1 MENKNKYFTALLLVL
16 LIIVGAGSAEAK
28 SVYVIDNINANP
40 SPVSA
45 YDIQIGSM
53 VYQTTNT
60 VPYYGWGAVG
70 LAIDTDSA
78 YLFVT
83 YEQANEISIVDATTM
98 TVPASS
104 PVTAPGASNLAG
116 IVVDQGKHKVYT
128 MDRHTNHLYVYS
140 WDPTGPTL
148 TLDGGTY
155 TSLPHTGNMDAYGIA
170 LDEVNDLLY
179 VSSYQ
184 EKLVR
189 YYDTATWTE
198 QGSFAV
204 TINPMGIAVDV
215 TNGYVYTGGMASTK
229 ISKYNLNTNTETTK
243 IVSSNAEPIG
253 FAVDPATSNLFVTTY
268 SGSAPYGDVLLMYD
282 SNLNELDKTL
292 DLGNPTGVCVP
303 GKDISFNPLNLAKT
317 DGVTTVLEGGQLTY
331 TITFD
336 NAANSNP
343 VTGISLVDTLPPEV
357 TFVAATGPGAV
368 YDGVT
373 HTVSWTI
380 ADLAANAPS
389 QTVTVTVTVNSGT
402 LGTILDNAV
411 TINGNE
417 QGTGPTTRH
426 DDDTEVVA
434 PTTNA
439 FIVSSDS
446 AGTEKNVFEL
456 NENVYCYAGNLPVN
470 DPAVDI
476 YIIPNKAWSVNDPIG
491 SDVSGGVETVSTD
504 GSGNIVVTQIWT
516 ALLTAGK
523 YDIIVDVN
531 QNGALDAN
539 EPVDG
544 LTMGEGFEAIPEFP
558 TIAIP
563 MIAILGLA
571 FMFQRRKD

>member
-1 MENKNKYFTALLLVL
+1 MKRNYLISIALMLCLL
-16 LIIVGAGSAEAK
+16 IVGAGSAEAK
-28 SVYVIDNINANP
+28 SVYVIDNINAAP
-40 SPVSA
+40 SPISA
-45 YDIQIGSM
+45 YDIQTNSM
-53 VYQTTNT
+53 VYQATNT

-83 YEQANEISIVDATTM
+83 YEQSNKISIVNATTM

-104 PVTAPGASNLAG
+104 PVTAPGATNLAG
-116 IVVDQGKHKVYT
+116 IVVDQDMNKVYT

-140 WDPTGPTL
+140 WNPAGPTL

-179 VSSYQ
+179 VTSYN

-204 TINPMGIAVDV
+204 AAYPTGIAVDV
-215 TNGYVYTGGMASTK
+215 TNGYVYTGGWANTMFSQ
-229 ISKYNLNTNTETTK
+229 YNLNTNTEITK
-243 IVSSNAEPIG
+243 TVGGNAEPIG

-282 SNLNELDKTL
+282 SNLNELNKTG

-317 DGVTTVLEGGQLTY
+317 DGVATVNPGGTLTY
-331 TITFD
+331 TISYT
-336 NAANSNP
+336 NTNPTP
-343 VTGISLVDTLPPEV
+343 VTNVVITDTLP
-357 TFVAATGPGAV
+357 A
-368 YDGVT
+368 GVT
-373 HTVSWTI
+373 YVSSSAGGTHVAGVVTWNIGT
-380 ADLAANAPS
+380 LTGGQS
-389 QTVTVTVTVNSGT
+389 GSVTVTVTVDSNTPIGAV
-402 LGTILDNAV
+402 LDNAA
-411 TINGNE
+411 TI
-417 QGTGPTTRH
+417 
-426 DDDTEVVA
+426 DSDDTPQTTQHDFTTVVA
-434 PTTNA
+434 PTNNA
-439 FIVSSDS
+439 FVVSSDG
-446 AGTEKNVFEL
+446 AGTEKNVFDL

-476 YIIPNKAWSVNDPIG
+476 YIVPNKAWSVNDPIG

-516 ALLTAGK
+516 APLTAGK

-544 LTMGEGFEAIPEFP
+544 LTMGEGFAAIPEFP
-558 TIAIP
+558 TIALPIA
-563 MIAILGLA
+563 AILGLA
-571 FMFQRRKD
+571 FIFQRRKD